1 MGGSRIFFRRGC
13 TCLLLYFNTNTPH
26 FFFLQNTSCIRKPQ
40 VISGE
45 GGGNAHPLQP
55 PPRSAPVNA
64 LLICFSFSLIQ
75 DIDECTANIH
85 RCNLNASCTN
95 NLGSFTC
102 NCFPGF
108 SGNGQ
113 TCSGNDISGL

>member
-1 MGGSRIFFRRGC
+1 MGGSRIFFKEGVHLSLA
-13 TCLLLYFNTNTPH
+13 LLQHQYTT
-26 FFFLQNTSCIRKPQ
+26 FFFCRIPVVLENRRSSQGR
-40 VISGE
+40 

-55 PPRSAPVNA
+55 PPRSAPVNT

-108 SGNGQ
+108 SGDGQ